1 MANELKTTRGLSDF
15 DLAAGVRREEALSDF
30 SETID
35 LVPEAAG
42 DSFDLMPL
50 DELLTSE
57 GRAPQQKSAADFEA
71 LLLTRQ
77 TPEKPYGIF
86 DKDVTV
92 CRFSDSKNNENI
104 LADIERKNAEQGMG
118 NILIPNTNIRLINY
132 SVCPKCGKVFSFK
145 DLSTYYGAPKSDGRF
160 RSRGEQA
167 RGDARVFC
175 SDCETWFLPALVI
188 ADKTPQNE
196 VQFLCRNQTMNAVE
210 KYLLEAGRQ
219 VLTKKKAN
227 ILVELATGIKA
238 VKTDFTLGDLA
249 KKPTLIANILQYTPA
264 NLALNLLDGTNVEK
278 GDVLY
283 GWWGKGLA

>member
-1 MANELKTTRGLSDF
+1 MAKEIKTTEVLSDTGLDESTP
-15 DLAAGVRREEALSDF
+15 DLTGDFFLESEAVD
-30 SETID
+30 
-35 LVPEAAG
+35 
-42 DSFDLMPL
+42 DSFDLMPI
-50 DELLTSE
+50 DDFTSP
-57 GRAPQQKSAADFEA
+57 GTVMRQKTAADFEA

-77 TPEKPYGIF
+77 TPEEPYGIF

-92 CRFSDSKNNENI
+92 CRFSGSKNNENI

-118 NILIPNTNIRLINY
+118 NVVIPNTNIRLINY

-160 RSRGEQA
+160 KSRGEQA

-188 ADKTPQNE
+188 ADKTPKNE
-196 VQFLCRNQTMNAVE
+196 VQFLCRNQTMSAVE
-210 KYLLEAGRQ
+210 KFFLETGKP
-219 VLTKKKAN
+219 VLTRKRAN
-227 ILVELATGIKA
+227 ILVELATNNKA
-238 VKTDFTLGDLA
+238 VKMDFTLGELE
-249 KKPTLIANILQYTPA
+249 KKSTLIANILQYTPA

>member
-15 DLAAGVRREEALSDF
+15 DLAAGVRSEEVLSDF

-35 LVPEAAG
+35 LVSEATD
-42 DSFDLMPL
+42 DSFDLMPI
-50 DELLTSE
+50 DDFTSP
-57 GRAPQQKSAADFEA
+57 GTAMRQKTAADFEA
-71 LLLTRQ
+71 LLMTRQ

-92 CRFSDSKNNENI
+92 CRFSGSKNNENI

-118 NILIPNTNIRLINY
+118 NVAIPNTNIRLINY

-145 DLSTYYGAPKSDGRF
+145 DLSTYYATPKSDGRF

-196 VQFLCRNQTMNAVE
+196 VQFLCRNQTMSAVE
-210 KYLLEAGRQ
+210 KFFLAEGKP
-219 VLTKKKAN
+219 VLTRKKSN
-227 ILVELATGIKA
+227 ILVELATSNKA
-238 VKTDFTLGDLA
+238 VKMDFTLGELE
-249 KKPTLIANILQYTPA
+249 KKSTLIANILQYTPA

>member
-1 MANELKTTRGLSDF
+1 MAKELKTTRGLSDF
-15 DLAAGVRREEALSDF
+15 DLGVGDDLMTDF
-30 SETID
+30 SEAFD
-35 LVPEAAG
+35 SPSEVVVP
-42 DSFDLMPL
+42 DLMSL
-50 DELLTSE
+50 DDMLVSADTVT
-57 GRAPQQKSAADFEA
+57 QQKTAADFEA

-77 TPEKPYGIF
+77 TPEEPYGIF
-86 DKDVTV
+86 DKDITM

-118 NILIPNTNIRLINY
+118 NVAIPNTNIRLINY

-145 DLSTYYGAPKSDGRF
+145 DLSAYYGAPKSDGRF

-210 KYLLEAGRQ
+210 KYLLAEGKQ

-227 ILVELATGIKA
+227 ILVELATNNKA
-238 VKTDFTLGDLA
+238 VKTDFTLGELE

-264 NLALNLLDGTNVEK
+264 HLAINLLDATNVEK

-283 GWWGKGLA
+283 GWWGRSLA